1 MNKSK
6 KYILSFVCILF
17 GLLLFFNCIHA
28 ARQAQPLS
36 DTLGQS
42 YDLRSDYLITQYAD
56 ATGQH
61 GTFYTIE
68 NSESLIILD
77 GGWSGNADAVRSV
90 IAANDNTVNAW
101 IISHPHQDHA
111 GAFNS
116 IFSDLQGITIEH
128 LYDNSFDY
136 DFVETNGEPYDD
148 ISVMETYH
156 ALTLQTENLTHLKRG
171 DQLDIC
177 GLTVNVLNAYDDQVI
192 ENVGGEKDYQNNAS
206 LMLRITNQTE
216 SILFCSDIKYDM
228 ESFLTA
234 SIDPELLSCKYLQV
248 GHHGNWS
255 FSEDFYTASGASVY
269 FFDAPSAIT
278 DSPDY
283 PASALKNSLLSK
295 GKTVLDFSTAPNSV
309 CLK

>member
-68 NSESLIILD
+68 NSKSLIILD

-90 IAANDNTVNAW
+90 IAAHDNTVNAW

-111 GAFNS
+111 GGVNS
-116 IFSDLQGITIEH
+116 IYSVHHGITIEQ
-128 LYDNSFDY
+128 LYD
-136 DFVETNGEPYDD
+136 
-148 ISVMETYH
+148 
-156 ALTLQTENLTHLKRG
+156 
-171 DQLDIC
+171 
-177 GLTVNVLNAYDDQVI
+177 
-192 ENVGGEKDYQNNAS
+192 
-206 LMLRITNQTE
+206 
-216 SILFCSDIKYDM
+216 
-228 ESFLTA
+228 
-234 SIDPELLSCKYLQV
+234 
-248 GHHGNWS
+248 
-255 FSEDFYTASGASVY
+255 
-269 FFDAPSAIT
+269 
-278 DSPDY
+278 
-283 PASALKNSLLSK
+283 
-295 GKTVLDFSTAPNSV
+295 KT
-309 CLK
+309 

>member
-17 GLLLFFNCIHA
+17 GLLLFFSCIHA
-28 ARQAQPLS
+28 ARQTRPLS
-36 DTLGQS
+36 DTLGQT
-42 YDLRSDYLITQYAD
+42 YDLHNDYLITQYAD

-90 IAANDNTVNAW
+90 IAAHDNTVNAW

-116 IFSDLQGITIEH
+116 IYSDLQGITIEH

-156 ALTLQTENLTHLKRG
+156 ALTSQTENLTHLKRG
-171 DQLDIC
+171 DQLKR
-177 GLTVNVLNAYDDQVI
+177 L
-192 ENVGGEKDYQNNAS
+192 
-206 LMLRITNQTE
+206 
-216 SILFCSDIKYDM
+216 
-228 ESFLTA
+228 
-234 SIDPELLSCKYLQV
+234 
-248 GHHGNWS
+248 
-255 FSEDFYTASGASVY
+255 
-269 FFDAPSAIT
+269 
-278 DSPDY
+278 
-283 PASALKNSLLSK
+283 
-295 GKTVLDFSTAPNSV
+295 
-309 CLK
+309 